1 MKSSPYWIVNARLE
15 IGYEWEEGVISG
27 TRTELC
33 DLLIENGKI
42 TRIVPS
48 SEILEDGLPKKDA
61 KGLLVLPSM
70 AEKHIHLEKTYFG
83 GPWKATTPVKNLFE
97 RHAEDRGLLP
107 MYLKQAQTGAE
118 NILSLLVE
126 TGVTHVR
133 THCHV
138 DPQVGLGFLEGM
150 KAAFE
155 TFSDRVSHE
164 IVAFP
169 HYGMLRTSAREMVR
183 EAMRQGATHVGGVD
197 PGGVDGD
204 IERSLQ
210 TMLDLAVEADA
221 DIDMHLHD
229 PGHLGVFTMKRLA
242 TLTEEAGWQGRV
254 TISHAMGLGDVSQ
267 EEARELAQRLAALG
281 ISIASTVPINRP
293 TIPIPLLQ
301 KEGVAVMLGNDS
313 LTDNWTPFG
322 SGDLLEKAGRLAER
336 FRLTDERS
344 LGAALGFVTEGRIT
358 LDDEGNRL
366 WPLVGDEASLMAVEA
381 SCSAEAV
388 ARRAQRKVVLFQGNR
403 VAGEW

>member
-42 TRIVPS
+42 TSIVPS

-61 KGLLVLPSM
+61 KGLLILPSM
-70 AEKHIHLEKTYFG
+70 AEKHIHLEKTYYG

-150 KAAFE
+150 KSAFE
-155 TFSDRVSHE
+155 TYADRVSHE

-169 HYGMLRTSAREMVR
+169 HYGMLRTQARDMVR
-183 EAMRQGATHVGGVD
+183 EALRQGATHVGGVD

-210 TMLDLAVEADA
+210 TMLELAVEADA

-229 PGHLGVFTMKRLA
+229 QGHLGLFTMKRLA
-242 TLTEEAGWQGRV
+242 ALTEEAGWQGRV

-267 EEARELAQRLAALG
+267 EEAREMAQRLASLG

-293 TIPIPLLQ
+293 TIPIPLLHQ
-301 KEGVAVMLGNDS
+301 EGVAVMLGNDS

-344 LGAALGFVTEGRIT
+344 LGVALGFVTEGRIT
-358 LDDEGNRL
+358 LDETGNRL

-381 SCSAEAV
+381 TCSAEAV
-388 ARRAQRKVVLFQGNR
+388 ARRAKRKVVLFQGNR
-403 VAGEW
+403 VAGDW

>member
-1 MKSSPYWIVNARLE
+1 MKASPYWIINARLE
-15 IGYEWEEGVISG
+15 SGYVWDEDVITE

-48 SEILEDGLPKKDA
+48 SEILEDGIPKQDA
-61 KGLLVLPSM
+61 KGLLILPSM
-70 AEKHIHLEKTYFG
+70 AEKHIHLEKTYYG
-83 GPWKATTPVKNLFE
+83 GPWKATRPVGNLFE

-107 MYLKQAQTGAE
+107 MYLEQSQKGAE

-150 KAAFE
+150 LRAFA
-155 TFSDRVSHE
+155 TFEDRLSHE

-169 HYGMLRTSAREMVR
+169 HYGMLRTDAKHFVR
-183 EAMRQGATHVGGVD
+183 EALQNGATHVGGVD

-204 IERSLQ
+204 IERSLN
-210 TMLDLAVEADA
+210 TMMELAVEADA
-221 DIDMHLHD
+221 DIDLHLHD
-229 PGHLGVFTMKRLA
+229 PGHLGVFTIKRLA
-242 TLTEEAGWQGRV
+242 ALTEEAGWQGRV
-254 TISHAMGLGDVSQ
+254 TVSHALGLGDVPLEQ
-267 EEARELAQRLAALG
+267 AREMAQHLASLG

-293 TIPIPLLQ
+293 TIPIPLLH
-301 KEGVAVMLGNDS
+301 EAGVAVMLGNDS

-344 LGAALGFVTEGRIT
+344 LGVALGFVTEGRIP
-358 LDDEGNRL
+358 LDDAGHRI

-381 SCSAEAV
+381 VCSAEAV
-388 ARRAQRKVVLFQGNR
+388 ARRAKRRVVLYQGAR

>member
-1 MKSSPYWIVNARLE
+1 MKASPYWIINARLE
-15 IGYEWEEGVISG
+15 CGYEWEQGVVTG

-48 SEILEDGLPKKDA
+48 SEILEDGVPKKDA
-61 KGLLVLPSM
+61 KGLLILPAM
-70 AEKHIHLEKTYFG
+70 AEKHIHLEKTYYG
-83 GPWKATTPVKNLFE
+83 GPWTATTPVKNLFE
-97 RHAEDRGLLP
+97 RHAEDRALLP
-107 MYLKQAQTGAE
+107 MYLKQAQAGAE
-118 NILSLLVE
+118 SILSLLVA

-138 DPQVGLGFLEGM
+138 DPTVGHGFLEGM
-150 KAAFE
+150 LRAFE
-155 TFSDRVSHE
+155 TFTDKVSHE

-169 HYGMLRTSAREMVR
+169 HYGMLRTQARETVR
-183 EAMRQGATHVGGVD
+183 EALRQGATHVGGVD
-197 PGGVDGD
+197 PGGVDQD

-210 TMLDLAVEADA
+210 TIMELAVEADA
-221 DIDMHLHD
+221 DIDLHLHD
-229 PGHLGVFTMKRLA
+229 PGHLGLFTIKRIA
-242 TLTEEAGWQGRV
+242 AMTEEAGWQGRV
-254 TISHAMGLGDVSQ
+254 TISHALGLGDVPL
-267 EEARELAQRLAALG
+267 EEAREVAQQLATLG

-293 TIPIPLLQ
+293 TIPIPLLH
-301 KEGVAVMLGNDS
+301 KAGVAVMLGNDS

-344 LGAALGFVTEGRIT
+344 LGVALGFVTEGRIP
-358 LDDEGNRL
+358 LDDAGNRL
-366 WPLVGDEASLMAVEA
+366 WPLIGDEASLMAVEA
-381 SCSAEAV
+381 ASSAEAV
-388 ARRAQRKVVLFQGNR
+388 ARRAKRRVVLFQGNR

>member
-33 DLLIENGKI
+33 DLLIEYGKI

-61 KGLLVLPSM
+61 KGLLILPSM
-70 AEKHIHLEKTYFG
+70 AEKHIHLEKTYYG

-138 DPQVGLGFLEGM
+138 DTQVGLGFLEGM
-150 KAAFE
+150 KNAFE
-155 TFSDRVSHE
+155 TYADRVSHE

-169 HYGMLRTSAREMVR
+169 HYGMLRTQARNMVR
-183 EAMRQGATHVGGVD
+183 EALRQGATHVGGVD
-197 PGGVDGD
+197 PGGVDSD

-210 TMLDLAVEADA
+210 TMLELAVEADA

-267 EEARELAQRLAALG
+267 EEAREMAQRLASLG
-281 ISIASTVPINRP
+281 ISIASTVPINRQ
-293 TIPIPLLQ
+293 TIPIPLLHQ
-301 KEGVAVMLGNDS
+301 EGVAVMLGNDS

-344 LGAALGFVTEGRIT
+344 LGVALGFVTEGRIT
-358 LDDEGNRL
+358 LDETGNRL

-381 SCSAEAV
+381 TCSAEAV
-388 ARRAQRKVVLFQGNR
+388 ARRAKRKVVLFQGNR

>member
-61 KGLLVLPSM
+61 KGLLILPSM
-70 AEKHIHLEKTYFG
+70 AEKHIHLEKTYYG

-150 KAAFE
+150 KSAFE
-155 TFSDRVSHE
+155 TYADRVSHE

-169 HYGMLRTSAREMVR
+169 HYGMLRTQARDMVR
-183 EAMRQGATHVGGVD
+183 EALRQGATHVGGVD

-210 TMLDLAVEADA
+210 TMLELAVEADA

-242 TLTEEAGWQGRV
+242 ALTEEAGWQGRV

-267 EEARELAQRLAALG
+267 EEAREMAQRLASLG

-293 TIPIPLLQ
+293 TIPIPLLHQ
-301 KEGVAVMLGNDS
+301 EGVAVMLGNDS

-344 LGAALGFVTEGRIT
+344 LGVALGFVTEGRIT
-358 LDDEGNRL
+358 LDETGNRL

-381 SCSAEAV
+381 TCSAEAV
-388 ARRAQRKVVLFQGNR
+388 ARRAKRKVVLFQGNR
-403 VAGEW
+403 VAGDW

>member
-1 MKSSPYWIVNARLE
+1 MKASPYWIINARLE
-15 IGYEWEEGVISG
+15 SGYVWDQGVIRE

-42 TRIVPS
+42 TRIEPS
-48 SEILEDGLPKKDA
+48 SEILEDGIPKKDA
-61 KGLLVLPSM
+61 KGLLILPSM
-70 AEKHIHLEKTYFG
+70 AEKHIHLEKTYYG
-83 GPWKATTPVKNLFE
+83 GSWKATTPVKNLFE
-97 RHAEDRGLLP
+97 RHAEDRSLLP
-107 MYLKQAQTGAE
+107 MYLRQAQDGAE
-118 NILSLLVE
+118 SILSLLVQ

-150 KAAFE
+150 LKAFN
-155 TFSDRVSHE
+155 TFADRLSYE

-169 HYGMLRTSAREMVR
+169 HYGMLRTDAKSYVR
-183 EAMRQGATHVGGVD
+183 EALQNGATHVGGVD

-204 IERSLQ
+204 IERSLA
-210 TMLDLAVEADA
+210 TMMELAVEADA
-221 DIDMHLHD
+221 DIDLHLHD
-229 PGHLGVFTMKRLA
+229 PGHLGVFTIKRLA
-242 TLTEEAGWQGRV
+242 AMTEDAGWQGRV
-254 TISHAMGLGDVSQ
+254 TVSHALGLGDVSPQ
-267 EEARELAQRLAALG
+267 EAKEVAERLAALG

-293 TIPIPLLQ
+293 TIPIPLLH
-301 KEGVAVMLGNDS
+301 EAGVAVMLGNDS

-336 FRLTDERS
+336 FRLTDERR
-344 LGAALGFVTEGRIT
+344 LGEALGFVTEGRIP
-358 LDDEGNRL
+358 LDDAGNRI
-366 WPLVGDEASLMAVEA
+366 WPLIGDEASLMAVEA

-388 ARRAQRKVVLFQGNR
+388 ARRAKRRVVLYQGTR

>member
-15 IGYEWEEGVISG
+15 SGYEWEEGVISG

-61 KGLLVLPSM
+61 KGFLILPSM

-83 GPWKATTPVKNLFE
+83 GPWKATTPVKSLFE

-150 KAAFE
+150 KSAFE
-155 TFSDRVSHE
+155 TYADRVSHE

-169 HYGMLRTSAREMVR
+169 HYGMLRTQARDMVR
-183 EAMRQGATHVGGVD
+183 EALRQGATHVGGVD

-210 TMLDLAVEADA
+210 TMLELAVEADA

-242 TLTEEAGWQGRV
+242 ALTEEAGWQGRV

-267 EEARELAQRLAALG
+267 EEARELAQRLASLG

-293 TIPIPLLQ
+293 TIPIPLLHQ
-301 KEGVAVMLGNDS
+301 EGVAVMLGNDS

-344 LGAALGFVTEGRIT
+344 LGVALGFVTEGRIT
-358 LDDEGNRL
+358 LDESGNRL
-366 WPLVGDEASLMAVEA
+366 WPLAGDEASLMAVEA
-381 SCSAEAV
+381 TCSAEAV
-388 ARRAQRKVVLFQGNR
+388 ARRAKRKVVLFQGNR

>member
-15 IGYEWEEGVISG
+15 IGYDWEEGVISG

-33 DLLIENGKI
+33 DLLIEHGKI

-61 KGLLVLPSM
+61 KGLLILPSM
-70 AEKHIHLEKTYFG
+70 AEKHIHLEKTYYG

-150 KAAFE
+150 KSAFE
-155 TFSDRVSHE
+155 TYADRVSHE

-169 HYGMLRTSAREMVR
+169 HYGMLRTQARDTVR
-183 EAMRQGATHVGGVD
+183 EALRQGATHVGGVD

-210 TMLDLAVEADA
+210 TMLEVAVEADA

-242 TLTEEAGWQGRV
+242 ALTEEAGWQGRV

-267 EEARELAQRLAALG
+267 EEAREMAQRLASLG

-293 TIPIPLLQ
+293 TIPIPLLHQ
-301 KEGVAVMLGNDS
+301 EGVAVMLGNDS

-344 LGAALGFVTEGRIT
+344 LGVALGFVTEGRIT
-358 LDDEGNRL
+358 LDETGNRL

-381 SCSAEAV
+381 TCSAEAV
-388 ARRAQRKVVLFQGNR
+388 ARRAKRKVVLFQGNR
-403 VAGEW
+403 VTGEW

>member
-1 MKSSPYWIVNARLE
+1 MPSPYWIINARLE
-15 IGYEWEEGVISG
+15 CGYERERGAIRA
-27 TRTELC
+27 TKTELC

-42 TRIVPS
+42 SRIVSS

-61 KGLLVLPSM
+61 RGLLILPSM
-70 AEKHIHLEKTYFG
+70 AEKHIHLEKTYYG

-97 RHAEDRGLLP
+97 RHEEDKGLLP
-107 MYLKQAQTGAE
+107 GYLLGSRQGAE

-150 KAAFE
+150 RGAFE
-155 TFSDRVSHE
+155 TFAGRLSHE

-169 HYGMLRTSAREMVR
+169 HYGMLRTNAADTVR
-183 EAMRQGATHVGGVD
+183 DALKNGATHVGGVD
-197 PGGVDGD
+197 PGGVDGN
-204 IERSLQ
+204 IEKSLQ
-210 TMLDLAVEADA
+210 TMMELAVEADA
-221 DIDMHLHD
+221 DIDLHLHD
-229 PGHLGVFTMKRLA
+229 PGHLGLFTIRRLA
-242 TLTEEAGWQGRV
+242 ALTEEAGWQGRV
-254 TISHAMGLGDVSQ
+254 TVSHAMGLGDVSA
-267 EEARELAQRLAALG
+267 EEARDMAQQLAALG

-301 KEGVAVMLGNDS
+301 EAGVAVMLGNDS
-313 LTDNWTPFG
+313 LTDNWSPFG

-336 FRLTDERS
+336 FRHTDERS
-344 LGAALGFVTEGRIT
+344 LAVALGYVTEGRIP
-358 LDDEGNRL
+358 LDDGGNRL
-366 WPLVGDEASLMAVEA
+366 WPLAGDEASLMAVEA

-388 ARRAQRKVVLFQGNR
+388 ARRAKRRVVLYQGNR
-403 VAGEW
+403 VSGEW

>member
-15 IGYEWEEGVISG
+15 VGYEWEEGVISG

-33 DLLIENGKI
+33 DLLIEYGKI

-61 KGLLVLPSM
+61 KGLLILPSM
-70 AEKHIHLEKTYFG
+70 AEKHIHLEKTYYG
-83 GPWKATTPVKNLFE
+83 SPWKATTPVKNLFE

-150 KAAFE
+150 KSAFE
-155 TFSDRVSHE
+155 TYADRVSHE

-169 HYGMLRTSAREMVR
+169 HYGMLRTQARDMVR
-183 EAMRQGATHVGGVD
+183 EALRQGATHVGGVD

-210 TMLDLAVEADA
+210 TMLELAVEADA

-267 EEARELAQRLAALG
+267 EEAREMAQRLASLG

-293 TIPIPLLQ
+293 TIPIPLLHQ
-301 KEGVAVMLGNDS
+301 EGVAVMLGNDS

-344 LGAALGFVTEGRIT
+344 LGVALGFVTEGRIT
-358 LDDEGNRL
+358 LDETGNRL
-366 WPLVGDEASLMAVEA
+366 WPLAGDEASLMAVEA
-381 SCSAEAV
+381 TSSAEAV
-388 ARRAQRKVVLFQGNR
+388 ARRAKRKVVLFQGNR

>member
-15 IGYEWEEGVISG
+15 SGYEWEEGVISG

-61 KGLLVLPSM
+61 KGLLILPSM

-83 GPWKATTPVKNLFE
+83 GPWKATTPVKSLFE

-118 NILSLLVE
+118 KILSLLVE

-150 KAAFE
+150 KSAFE
-155 TFSDRVSHE
+155 TYADRVSHE

-169 HYGMLRTSAREMVR
+169 HYGMLRTQARDMVR
-183 EAMRQGATHVGGVD
+183 EALRQGATHVGGVD

-210 TMLDLAVEADA
+210 TMLELAVEADA

-242 TLTEEAGWQGRV
+242 ALTEEAGWQGRV

-267 EEARELAQRLAALG
+267 EEARELAQRLASLG

-293 TIPIPLLQ
+293 TIPIPLLHQ
-301 KEGVAVMLGNDS
+301 EGVAVMLGNDS

-344 LGAALGFVTEGRIT
+344 LGVALGFVTEGRIT
-358 LDDEGNRL
+358 LDESGNRL
-366 WPLVGDEASLMAVEA
+366 WPLAGDEASLMAVEA
-381 SCSAEAV
+381 TCSAEAV
-388 ARRAQRKVVLFQGNR
+388 ARRAKRKVVLFQGNR

>member
-15 IGYEWEEGVISG
+15 SGYEWEEGVVSG

-61 KGLLVLPSM
+61 KGLLILPSM

-150 KAAFE
+150 KSAFE
-155 TFSDRVSHE
+155 TYADRLSHE

-169 HYGMLRTSAREMVR
+169 HYGMLRTQARDMVR
-183 EAMRQGATHVGGVD
+183 EALRQGATHVGGVD

-210 TMLDLAVEADA
+210 TMLELAVEADA

-229 PGHLGVFTMKRLA
+229 PGHLGMFTMKRLA
-242 TLTEEAGWQGRV
+242 ALTEEAGWQGRV

-267 EEARELAQRLAALG
+267 EEARELAQRIASLG
-281 ISIASTVPINRP
+281 VSIASTVPINRP
-293 TIPIPLLQ
+293 TIPIPLLHQ
-301 KEGVAVMLGNDS
+301 EGVAVMLGNDS

-358 LDDEGNRL
+358 LDDAGNRL

-381 SCSAEAV
+381 TCSAEAV
-388 ARRAQRKVVLFQGNR
+388 ARRAKRKVVLFQGNR

>member
-15 IGYEWEEGVISG
+15 SGYEWEEGVISG

-61 KGLLVLPSM
+61 KGLLILPSM

-83 GPWKATTPVKNLFE
+83 GPWKATTPVKSLFE

-150 KAAFE
+150 KSAFE
-155 TFSDRVSHE
+155 TYADRVSHE

-169 HYGMLRTSAREMVR
+169 HYGMLRTQARDMVR
-183 EAMRQGATHVGGVD
+183 EALRQGATHVGGVD

-210 TMLDLAVEADA
+210 TMLELAVEADA

-242 TLTEEAGWQGRV
+242 ALTEEAGWQGRV

-267 EEARELAQRLAALG
+267 EEARELAQRLASLG

-293 TIPIPLLQ
+293 TIPIPLLHQ
-301 KEGVAVMLGNDS
+301 EGVAVMLGNDS

-344 LGAALGFVTEGRIT
+344 LGVALGFVTEGRIT
-358 LDDEGNRL
+358 LDESGNRL
-366 WPLVGDEASLMAVEA
+366 WPLAGDEASLMAVEA
-381 SCSAEAV
+381 TCSAEAV
-388 ARRAQRKVVLFQGNR
+388 ARRAKRKVVLFQGNR

>member
-1 MKSSPYWIVNARLE
+1 
-15 IGYEWEEGVISG
+15 
-27 TRTELC
+27 
-33 DLLIENGKI
+33 
-42 TRIVPS
+42 
-48 SEILEDGLPKKDA
+48 
-61 KGLLVLPSM
+61 
-70 AEKHIHLEKTYFG
+70 
-83 GPWKATTPVKNLFE
+83 
-97 RHAEDRGLLP
+97 

-150 KAAFE
+150 KSAFE
-155 TFSDRVSHE
+155 TYADRVSHE

-169 HYGMLRTSAREMVR
+169 HYGMLRTQARDMVR
-183 EAMRQGATHVGGVD
+183 EALRQGATHVGGVD

-210 TMLDLAVEADA
+210 TMLELAVEADA

-242 TLTEEAGWQGRV
+242 ALTEEAGWQGRV

-267 EEARELAQRLAALG
+267 EEAREIAQQLASLG

-293 TIPIPLLQ
+293 TIPIPLLHQ
-301 KEGVAVMLGNDS
+301 EGVAVMLGNDS

-344 LGAALGFVTEGRIT
+344 LGVALGFVTEGRIT
-358 LDDEGNRL
+358 LDETGNRL

-381 SCSAEAV
+381 TCSAEAV
-388 ARRAQRKVVLFQGNR
+388 ARRAKRKVVLFQGNR

>member
-42 TRIVPS
+42 TSIVPS

-61 KGLLVLPSM
+61 KGLLILPSM
-70 AEKHIHLEKTYFG
+70 AEKHIHLEKTYYG

-150 KAAFE
+150 KSAFE
-155 TFSDRVSHE
+155 TYADRVSHE

-169 HYGMLRTSAREMVR
+169 HYGMLRTQARDMVR
-183 EAMRQGATHVGGVD
+183 EALRQGATHVGGVD

-210 TMLDLAVEADA
+210 TILELAVEADA

-242 TLTEEAGWQGRV
+242 ALTEEAGWQGRV

-267 EEARELAQRLAALG
+267 EEAREMAQRLASLG

-293 TIPIPLLQ
+293 TIPIPMLHQ
-301 KEGVAVMLGNDS
+301 EGVAVMLGNDS

-344 LGAALGFVTEGRIT
+344 LGVALGFVTEGRIT
-358 LDDEGNRL
+358 LDETGNRL

-381 SCSAEAV
+381 TCSAEAV
-388 ARRAQRKVVLFQGNR
+388 ARRAKRKVVLFQGNR